1 MSRWGKRV
9 EGNLVDSDLHP
20 AAWSSRQLWV
30 LNVYIYI
37 PALEKHMATHSS
49 LFAWKIPW
57 MEKPGG
63 AQSMGSQ
70 RAEHDWVTNT
80 HTCLCVCMCICVCML
95 SHLSCVWLWDP
106 MDCSPPGSSV
116 HGNLRQEH
124 WSGLLCPLPGDRPDS
139 GIDLESLT
147 STYLGRWVLYHWRNL
162 GSPWASMNVFTFV
175 CVYMYPYAES
185 VS

>member
-1 MSRWGKRV
+1 M
-9 EGNLVDSDLHP
+9 DSDLHP

-70 RAEHDWVTNT
+70 RAEHD
-80 HTCLCVCMCICVCML
+80 
-95 SHLSCVWLWDP
+95 
-106 MDCSPPGSSV
+106 
-116 HGNLRQEH
+116 
-124 WSGLLCPLPGDRPDS
+124 
-139 GIDLESLT
+139 
-147 STYLGRWVLYHWRNL
+147 
-162 GSPWASMNVFTFV
+162 
-175 CVYMYPYAES
+175 
-185 VS
+185 